1 MKLII
6 SCLIKLVKY
15 NTRMKHKSFA
25 HMNCSIAQT
34 LEIIGERWT
43 LLILRDAF
51 RGVSRFEDFVQ
62 TGMSR
67 NVLTER
73 LKNLVEHEIL
83 EKRPVDGK
91 SSEYLLTVK
100 GVHLQP
106 VLLSITHWGDK
117 YMANPKGTRT
127 IFIERDTGKPIAPMS
142 PYSADGRALKPTDI
156 GIKAGPGSSLG

>member
-1 MKLII
+1 MK
-6 SCLIKLVKY
+6 Y
-15 NTRMKHKSFA
+15 KSFA

-51 RGVSRFEDFVQ
+51 RGVRRFEDFLQ

-73 LKNLVEHEIL
+73 LKNLVDQEIMD
-83 EKRPVDGK
+83 KQPIDGK
-91 SSEYLLTVK
+91 SSEYLLTKK
-100 GVHLQP
+100 GLQLQP

-117 YMANPKGTRT
+117 HMANPKGIRT
-127 IFIERDTGKPIAPMS
+127 IFVEKKTGKPIAPMS
-142 PYSADGRALKPTDI
+142 AYSNDGRALKPNEI
-156 GIKAGPGSSLG
+156 AIKAGPGSTTS

>member
-1 MKLII
+1 MTPMK
-6 SCLIKLVKY
+6 Y
-15 NTRMKHKSFA
+15 KSFA

-51 RGVSRFEDFVQ
+51 RGVNRFEEFLQ

-73 LKNLVEHEIL
+73 LKRLVDQGIL
-83 EKRPVDGK
+83 EKRAIDGK
-91 SSEYLLTVK
+91 SSEYLLTRK

-106 VLLSITHWGDK
+106 IMLSITHWGDK
-117 YMANPKGTRT
+117 YMANPKGART
-127 IFIERDTGKPIAPMS
+127 IFFEKNTGKPIAPMS
-142 PYSADGRALKPTDI
+142 PHSVDGRALKPQDI
-156 GIKAGPGSSLG
+156 GLKAGPGSSSWE

>member
-1 MKLII
+1 MK
-6 SCLIKLVKY
+6 Y
-15 NTRMKHKSFA
+15 KSFA

-51 RGVSRFEDFVQ
+51 RGVRRFESFLQ

-73 LKNLVEHEIL
+73 LKNLVEQEIL
-83 EKRPVDGK
+83 EKKPIDGK
-91 SSEYLLTVK
+91 SSEYLLTKK
-100 GVHLQP
+100 GLHLQP

-127 IFIERDTGKPIAPMS
+127 IFIEKETGNPIAPMS
-142 PYSADGRALKPTDI
+142 PYSVDGRALKPTDI
-156 GIKAGPGSSLG
+156 GVKAGPGSSAPK

>member
-1 MKLII
+1 
-6 SCLIKLVKY
+6 
-15 NTRMKHKSFA
+15 
-25 HMNCSIAQT
+25 MNCSIAQT

-51 RGVSRFEDFVQ
+51 RGVRRFEDFLQ

-73 LKNLVEHEIL
+73 LKNLVDQEIM
-83 EKRPVDGK
+83 EKRPIDGR
-91 SSEYLLTVK
+91 SSEYLLTKK
-100 GVHLQP
+100 GLHLQP

-127 IFIERDTGKPIAPMS
+127 IFVEKKTDRPIAPMS

-156 GIKAGPGSSLG
+156 GIKAGPGSSVPN